1 MKPLSPFGRCI
12 NSLIKSEFDN
22 KNFIIVCG
30 ITEET
35 LEKWLFSEIDMP
47 SETELEALATITKM
61 SVNKVQALI
70 TASNESM
77 SELNEAFKHPIKQ

>member
-12 NSLIKSEFDN
+12 NFLIKSESDN
-22 KNFIIVCG
+22 KNFITVCG

-35 LEKWLFSEIDMP
+35 LEKWLFSKIEMP
-47 SETELEALATITKM
+47 SDTELTALATFTKM
-61 SVNKVQALI
+61 SVDKVRAII

-77 SELNEAFKHPIKQ
+77 FELNEAFKHPIKQ